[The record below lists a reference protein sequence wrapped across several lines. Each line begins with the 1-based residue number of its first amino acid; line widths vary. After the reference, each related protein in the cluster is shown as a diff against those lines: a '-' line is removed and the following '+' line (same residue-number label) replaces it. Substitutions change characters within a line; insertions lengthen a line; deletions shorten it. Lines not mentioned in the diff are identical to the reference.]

1 MSIMRDLLYYCYA
14 KLKRKLNLAVN
25 VGSERGQFTNKTML
39 HLNLIHSFRLI
50 LLLLALSTTTM
61 VPTFSQSLPLE
72 VQFSQDGR
80 QLLSG
85 KSAPS
90 GFYDSALVRNLYL
103 NFNQPNYWTQLTTN
117 YPTRTH
123 IPANL
128 VFEGISLDSVGVSF
142 KGNTSY
148 TGTGTSQKKSFSIK
162 TEEFIDN
169 QDLLGYS
176 TLNLNNAF
184 QDASFLREVFYL
196 HQIRQHIP
204 AAKANFVHLYI
215 NDQDWGLYPNVQQIN
230 KDFLEEWFLSNDG
243 ANFRAHVRTAG
254 GPGGGGPGGGGGP
267 NWGDGTAAL
276 NYLGADTAL
285 YQEKYTLKS
294 SDINNSWQKLVTA
307 CDVLNNTPTA
317 QLKNVLPQYFDID
330 RVLWFLASEIAFEDD
345 DSYVFKGKMD
355 YYIYFDPETQ
365 RFTPL
370 EFDGNSVMDVN
381 PVSWGPFYNVNNV
394 NYPLLN
400 KLLTVPEWRQ
410 RYLAHFRV
418 ILQDELNPTLC
429 NAMLDNFKAQIDALV
444 QSDPKKLY
452 SYNAFVTEV
461 NALKSWIAQRNTF
474 LSSNTEIQQIAP
486 SISWA
491 KYINS
496 DGAEWTPPQPST
508 PVNIQTQV
516 NSTNG
521 IDRVVL
527 WYSDQLTGTFTQVQ
541 MFDDGA
547 HYDEAPLDG
556 IFGASI
562 PGFAAGTLVRFY
574 IEALAGN
581 AAKSAA
587 YHPRGAEH
595 DVFVYQVSTANSSIA
610 SVVINEL
617 MASNTGIVLDEFG
630 ETEDWVELHNTS
642 ATAVDLSGFY
652 LSDNSLNLNKWEI
665 PAGTLI
671 QPFGYLVFWADEDS
685 SQGSNHMNFKLSA
698 LGETLMLLDGDLNLV
713 DSLSF
718 GAQQANV
725 SLARIP
731 NGFGPFTPEE
741 PTFGYNNDHGALLI
755 DDVSPS
761 RLSLFPNPARN
772 FIRIAGLDAGS
783 PVLVHDTGGRLVYSG
798 RLNSDSSLDLS
809 NFAPGCYVITAGLA
823 HARFIVQH

>member
-1 MSIMRDLLYYCYA
+1 M
-14 KLKRKLNLAVN
+14 KQNLNLVLA
-25 VGSERGQFTNKTML
+25 VGSERGHVKIKTML
-39 HLNLIHSFRLI
+39 HVKLNKAFRLI
-50 LLLLALSTTTM
+50 LMLLSTGCIAIA
-61 VPTFSQSLPLE
+61 PGFSQSLPLE
-72 VQFSQDGR
+72 MQFSADGR

-85 KSAPS
+85 KSSPS

-103 NFNQPNYWTQLTTN
+103 NFSQTNYWNQLTAN

-148 TGTGTSQKKSFSIK
+148 TGTGTSQKKSFSVK

-169 QDLLGYS
+169 QDLFGYS

-196 HQIRQHIP
+196 NQIRQHIP

-215 NDQDWGLYPNVQQIN
+215 NDQDWGLYPNVQQLN
-230 KDFLEEWFLSNDG
+230 KDFLKEWFLSNDG
-243 ANFRAHVRTAG
+243 ANFRAHVRTIG

-294 SDINNSWQKLVTA
+294 TDINHSWQKLVLA
-307 CDVLNNTPTA
+307 CDILNNTPSA
-317 QLKNVLPQYFDID
+317 DLVNVLPQYFDID

-355 YYIYFDPETQ
+355 YYIYFDPETE

-381 PVSWGPFYNVNNV
+381 PVSWGPFYNANNV

-400 KLLTVPEWRQ
+400 KLLNVPEWRQ

-418 ILQDELNPTLC
+418 ILQDELNPVQC
-429 NAMLDNFKAQIDALV
+429 NAMLDNYKAQIDALV

-452 SYNAFVTEV
+452 TYNQFITEV
-461 NALKSWIAQRNTF
+461 EALKTWISQRRNY
-474 LSSNTEIQQIAP
+474 LSSNTEIQQTAP
-486 SISWA
+486 TISWV
-491 KYINS
+491 KYLNNN
-496 DGAEWTPPQPST
+496 GEEWTPPLPST

-516 NSTNG
+516 TSTNG
-521 IDRVVL
+521 IDRVFL
-527 WYSDQLTGTFTQVQ
+527 WYSDQLTGTFAKVQ

-547 HYDEAPLDG
+547 HNDASASDG

-562 PGFAAGTLVRFY
+562 PGYSAGTLVRFY

-581 AAKSAA
+581 AIKSAA
-587 YHPRGAEH
+587 YYPRGAEH
-595 DVFVYQVSTANSSIA
+595 DVFVYQVSTAASSVA
-610 SVVINEL
+610 QVVINEL

-642 ATAVDLSGFY
+642 AGSVDLSGFY
-652 LSDNSLNLNKWEI
+652 LSDNPLNLDKWEI
-665 PAGTLI
+665 PAGTVI
-671 QPFGYLVFWADEDS
+671 PPFGYLIFWADEDS

-698 LGETLMLLDGDLNLV
+698 LGETLMLLDGELNLV
-713 DSLSF
+713 DSLNF
-718 GAQQANV
+718 GAQQSNV

-731 NGFGPFTPEE
+731 NGFGPFAPEA
-741 PTFGYNNDHGALLI
+741 PTFGYNNDHGALASVDL
-755 DDVSPS
+755 SPKH
-761 RLSLFPNPARN
+761 LSLFPNPARN
-772 FIRIAGLDAGS
+772 SIHIAGLNSAE
-783 PVLVHDTGGRLVYSG
+783 PLLVHDSSG
-798 RLNSDSSLDLS
+798 RLIYSGILNADAILDVSSWTS
-809 NFAPGCYVITAGLA
+809 GFYVLTSGLI

>member
-1 MSIMRDLLYYCYA
+1 MLGR
-14 KLKRKLNLAVN
+14 
-25 VGSERGQFTNKTML
+25 SEVKSKNKTML
-39 HLNLIHSFRLI
+39 HVNLIKVFRLI
-50 LLLLALSTTTM
+50 LLLLTLEGASIC
-61 VPTFSQSLPLE
+61 PGFSQSLPLE
-72 VQFSQDGR
+72 VQFSGDGR

-85 KSAPS
+85 KSSPS

-103 NFNQPNYWTQLTTN
+103 NFSQSNYWNQLTAN

-123 IPANL
+123 IPASL

-148 TGTGTSQKKSFSIK
+148 TGTGTSQKKSFSVK

-215 NDQDWGLYPNVQQIN
+215 NNQDWGLYPNVQQLN
-230 KDFLEEWFLSNDG
+230 KDFLEEWFFSNDG
-243 ANFRAHVRTAG
+243 ANFRAHVRTTG

-294 SDINNSWQKLVTA
+294 SDITNAWQKLVTA
-307 CDVLNNTPTA
+307 CDVLNNTPSA
-317 QLKNVLPQYFDID
+317 ELVNVLPQYFDID
-330 RVLWFLASEIAFEDD
+330 RILWFLATEIAFEDD

-381 PVSWGPFYNVNNV
+381 PVSWGPFYNVNNT

-400 KLLTVPEWRQ
+400 KLLTVAEWRQ

-418 ILQDELNPTLC
+418 IIQDELNTTQC
-429 NAMLDNFKAQIDALV
+429 NAVLDNYKSQIDALV

-452 SYNAFVTEV
+452 TYNQFITEV
-461 NALKSWIAQRNTF
+461 EALKTWISQRRNYLT
-474 LSSNTEIQQIAP
+474 SNTEIQQVAP
-486 SISWA
+486 TISWA
-491 KYINS
+491 KYLNS
-496 DGAEWTPPQPST
+496 DNEEWTSPQPYA
-508 PVNIQTQV
+508 PVNVQTQV
-516 NSTNG
+516 ISTNG
-521 IDRVVL
+521 IDRVFL
-527 WYSDQLTGTFTQVQ
+527 WYSNQLTGTFSKIQ

-547 HYDEAPLDG
+547 HSDGSASDG

-562 PGFAAGTLVRFY
+562 PGYAAGTVVRFY

-581 AAKSAA
+581 TAKSAA

-595 DVFVYQVSTANSSIA
+595 DVFVYQVSTANSSVA
-610 SVVINEL
+610 QVVINEL

-642 ATAVDLSGFY
+642 AAAVDLSGFY
-652 LSDNSLNLNKWEI
+652 LTDNPLNLDKWEI
-665 PAGTLI
+665 PTGAVI
-671 QPFGYLVFWADEDS
+671 PPFGYLIFWADEDS
-685 SQGSNHMNFKLSA
+685 SQGTNHMNFKLSA
-698 LGETLMLLDGDLNLV
+698 LGETLMLLDGELNLV
-713 DSLSF
+713 DSLNF
-718 GAQQANV
+718 GAQQSNV

-731 NGFGPFTPEE
+731 NGFGPFESE
-741 PTFGYNNDHGALLI
+741 APTFGYNNDHGALALI
-755 DDVSPS
+755 DLSAV
-761 RLSLFPNPARN
+761 RLNLFPNPANN
-772 FIRIAGLDAGS
+772 FIRIGGLIADGK
-783 PVLVHDTGGRLVYSG
+783 VLVHDAAGRLVYSG
-798 RLNSDSSLDLS
+798 VLNAEAILDVS
-809 NFAPGCYVITAGLA
+809 RWTSGYYVLTSGLT